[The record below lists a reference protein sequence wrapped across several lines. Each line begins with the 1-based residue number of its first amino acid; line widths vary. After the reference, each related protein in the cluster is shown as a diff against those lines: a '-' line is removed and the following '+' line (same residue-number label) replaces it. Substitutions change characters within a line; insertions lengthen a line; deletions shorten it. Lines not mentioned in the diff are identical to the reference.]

1 MIPSVTFLTS
11 TIPTARH
18 LSAFR
23 KEIRSLLISLKPTI
37 YDDYRAREEA
47 ILPSLAVTIGA
58 KITPDGIDWSFQT
71 GDNSYSGGAYFYSDW
86 GICDLYRRDNCTALA
101 SDIVE
106 QFLDLWA
113 QSRP

>member
-1 MIPSVTFLTS
+1 MAS
-11 TIPTARH
+11 TIPTSRH

-37 YDDYRAREEA
+37 YDDYRAHPEA
-47 ILPSLAVTIGA
+47 TLPSIAVTIGA
-58 KITPDGIDWSFQT
+58 KITPDGIAWNYQT
-71 GDNSYSGGAYFYSDW
+71 GDNSYTGGAYGFPDW
-86 GICDLYRRDNCTALA
+86 GICDLYRRDNCTTLA